1 MKKVIN
7 PANKN
12 LKKRIMDYIRTNN
25 VSGTL
30 NTQTIAKHL
39 EVERSAVENTL
50 NYMSHPE
57 KGGRSLK
64 DFSVQHPSRNTYLV
78 YWTSVINDQKDPLEI
93 LLEAMATAEPII
105 RNMIEIRKSILR

>member
-57 KGGRSLK
+57 KGGKELQGFFCAASFPEHLSCLLDLSNQRSK
-64 DFSVQHPSRNTYLV
+64 GPIGNPVGSYGYGGTYH
-78 YWTSVINDQKDPLEI
+78 
-93 LLEAMATAEPII
+93 
-105 RNMIEIRKSILR
+105 